1 MVLTLELVNQ
11 GWAVSL
17 ELRVVDEGRGL
28 EVLMMTVVVTELP
41 TSETAMHGGVD
52 PEVGLV
58 GDFETGRRGRDVPR
72 ITPAETPARVL
83 EALPRTAAPVGVL
96 RSPSRGQLD

>member
-1 MVLTLELVNQ
+1 MV
-11 GWAVSL
+11 
-17 ELRVVDEGRGL
+17 
-28 EVLMMTVVVTELP
+28 TVMVTKLP

-58 GDFETGRRGRDVPR
+58 GDFEAGRQGREVPR

-83 EALPRTAAPVGVL
+83 VALPRTAAPVGVL
-96 RSPSRGQLD
+96 RSPSRGQLG